1 MVKQSWYKP
10 IALMTLLNHWSTQ
23 SIYLDSLVLAVKRL
37 TEYILSVVFS
47 VFFLLGGAG
56 FTLSHYCCAHCRAI
70 HCTTAHHT
78 ADTAHRDAFAK
89 AHDCCWSHHFE
100 VSTTEVSPLQTIP
113 AQAENQLLA
122 LALPCAVIFD
132 NIQTLSFSR
141 YAAYTPPPYTYIG
154 SAKGVLRAVCR
165 WLI

>member
-1 MVKQSWYKP
+1 M
-10 IALMTLLNHWSTQ
+10 
-23 SIYLDSLVLAVKRL
+23 KRL

-47 VFFLLGGAG
+47 VFFLLGGTG
-56 FTLSHYCCAHCRAI
+56 FTLSHYCCSHCRAI
-70 HCTTAHHT
+70 HCTTEKHI
-78 ADTAHRDAFAK
+78 ADTSHQETFAK

-100 VSTTEVSPLQTIP
+100 IDTTEVSLLQTIP

-122 LALPCAVIFD
+122 LALPCAVICD
-132 NIQTLSFSR
+132 DIRTQSFSR